1 MCRCRNARC
10 GGGDTVNR
18 VDEREVPEFA
28 PARVDV
34 EPLQDGG
41 VILRSPLK
49 LESYATSI
57 CAYLVDWAERAPE
70 RVFLGERLA
79 SGGWRRVTYGEA
91 LTSVRALAQALL
103 THEVTTDRPLM
114 ILSDNSI
121 ESGLL
126 QLAAMFIGVPVSPV
140 SPAYSL
146 MSRDFGKLKSVFELV
161 RPKLVFVSDSD
172 LFEEA
177 LNALDFRSVAL
188 VVRRGTPAGIRTISI
203 EDLLA
208 AKPSPEV
215 DAAYSQVGPE
225 TVAKILF
232 TSGSTGMPKGV
243 INTQRML
250 CSNQQAI
257 AQIWPF
263 VTHRPPI
270 IVDWLPWNH
279 TFGGNHNFHLIL
291 RNGGTLYID
300 AGKPVPGQFETTV
313 DNLRR
318 IAPTLYFNVP
328 RGFQMLVPYLEQDA
342 EFRDHFFSDLDT
354 IFYAAAA
361 LPQDLWSRFENLSM
375 AALGYKIAMTS
386 AWGLTES
393 APLATGVHFP
403 ISRAGVIGLPVPGT
417 ELKMLPNAGK
427 LELRLRGP
435 NITPGYFRRDD
446 LTREA
451 FDEDGFYKTGDAGR
465 FAVREDP
472 SKGILFDGRVAED
485 FKLLTG
491 SWVSTGMVRDAA
503 ISACSEI
510 VQDAVVTG
518 HDRDFIGLLV
528 IPNIVGMAELA
539 GGSATDSLQDFSR
552 HAKVRQTLQKNLAAY
567 NSRYPASSTRIT
579 RVLFLTEPLEID
591 AGEITDKGYVN
602 QRAVLERRQ
611 HLVEKLYSS
620 DAEVILIDV

>member
-1 MCRCRNARC
+1 MFSTSYRGISFCPLLAPQFELCCAYRGHGINAYFFRL
-10 GGGDTVNR
+10 R
-18 VDEREVPEFA
+18 SILYIA
-28 PARVDV
+28 
-34 EPLQDGG
+34 GG
-41 VILRSPLK
+41 VDI
-49 LESYATSI
+49 
-57 CAYLVDWAERAPE
+57 
-70 RVFLGERLA
+70 
-79 SGGWRRVTYGEA
+79 
-91 LTSVRALAQALL
+91 
-103 THEVTTDRPLM
+103 
-114 ILSDNSI
+114 
-121 ESGLL
+121 
-126 QLAAMFIGVPVSPV
+126 
-140 SPAYSL
+140 
-146 MSRDFGKLKSVFELV
+146 
-161 RPKLVFVSDSD
+161 
-172 LFEEA
+172 
-177 LNALDFRSVAL
+177 
-188 VVRRGTPAGIRTISI
+188 
-203 EDLLA
+203 
-208 AKPSPEV
+208 
-215 DAAYSQVGPE
+215 
-225 TVAKILF
+225 
-232 TSGSTGMPKGV
+232 
-243 INTQRML
+243 
-250 CSNQQAI
+250 
-257 AQIWPF
+257 
-263 VTHRPPI
+263 
-270 IVDWLPWNH
+270 
-279 TFGGNHNFHLIL
+279 
-291 RNGGTLYID
+291 
-300 AGKPVPGQFETTV
+300 
-313 DNLRR
+313 
-318 IAPTLYFNVP
+318 
-328 RGFQMLVPYLEQDA
+328 
-342 EFRDHFFSDLDT
+342 LDT
-354 IFYAAAA
+354 IS
-361 LPQDLWSRFENLSM
+361 LTDLTVAFVAKQPRIISEML
-375 AALGYKIAMTS
+375 
-386 AWGLTES
+386 
-393 APLATGVHFP
+393 LAGMG
-403 ISRAGVIGLPVPGT
+403 SSL
-417 ELKMLPNAGK
+417 LPNAGK